1 MKFGDLAIFAKV
13 GWEILENRVKCPEIH
28 ENESHFA
35 IHFRGATSPHDGPRG
50 VAARRYR
57 RADSAVHTRPAAAG
71 VPCPMR
77 EATLVRA
84 SFSTDHDPTQLLID
98 LLRRRMI
105 SLCPQLDRGLHFMAW
120 CVQSYP
126 GQHTSTVYIW
136 ARATP
141 GRHPSMTAWKRTF
154 PGAQIELMHADQWVN
169 TLTNRAQNRGLFCS
183 PAKVKV
189 SNAALGSIV
198 GGIPVFDMEQHILDM
213 SESPALESAP
223 TEQLADGCVGTAR
236 RRAKRARAR
245 GVQARARSD
254 GRH

>member
-1 MKFGDLAIFAKV
+1 MKFGDLAIFANV
-13 GWEILENRVKCPEIH
+13 GWDILENRVKCPEIH

-35 IHFRGATSPHDGPRG
+35 IHFRGATTRYDGPRVLVRG
-50 VAARRYR
+50 DTAGQTLQCT
-57 RADSAVHTRPAAAG
+57 RAAAAG

-98 LLRRRMI
+98 LLRRSMI

-154 PGAQIELMHADQWVN
+154 PGAQIELMHADQWLN
-169 TLTNRAQNRGLFCS
+169 TLTNRAQNHGLFCS

-245 GVQARARSD
+245 SAGARAL
-254 GRH
+254 

>member
-1 MKFGDLAIFAKV
+1 
-13 GWEILENRVKCPEIH
+13 
-28 ENESHFA
+28 
-35 IHFRGATSPHDGPRG
+35 
-50 VAARRYR
+50 
-57 RADSAVHTRPAAAG
+57 
-71 VPCPMR
+71 MR

-154 PGAQIELMHADQWVN
+154 PGAQIELMHADQWLN
-169 TLTNRAQNRGLFCS
+169 TITNRAQNHGLFCS

-245 GVQARARSD
+245 SAGARAL
-254 GRH
+254 

>member
-1 MKFGDLAIFAKV
+1 
-13 GWEILENRVKCPEIH
+13 
-28 ENESHFA
+28 
-35 IHFRGATSPHDGPRG
+35 
-50 VAARRYR
+50 
-57 RADSAVHTRPAAAG
+57 
-71 VPCPMR
+71 MR

-183 PAKVKV
+183 PAKFKV

-198 GGIPVFDMEQHILDM
+198 GGIPVFDMEQHILDL
-213 SESPALESAP
+213 SESPALESAS
-223 TEQLADGCVGTAR
+223 TEQLVDGCVGTAR
-236 RRAKRARAR
+236 RRATRARAR
-245 GVQARARSD
+245 SAGARAL
-254 GRH
+254 

>member
-1 MKFGDLAIFAKV
+1 M
-13 GWEILENRVKCPEIH
+13 
-28 ENESHFA
+28 
-35 IHFRGATSPHDGPRG
+35 
-50 VAARRYR
+50 
-57 RADSAVHTRPAAAG
+57 
-71 VPCPMR
+71 
-77 EATLVRA
+77 RA

-126 GQHTSTVYIW
+126 GQHTSGTVYIW

-141 GRHPSMTAWKRTF
+141 GRHPSRTAWKRTF
-154 PGAQIELMHADQWVN
+154 PGAPIELMHADQWLN
-169 TLTNRAQNRGLFCS
+169 TLTNRAQNHGLFCS

-245 GVQARARSD
+245 SAGARAL
-254 GRH
+254 